1 MRARRVTS
9 AGNPL
14 AADRFAPQTRVVDLI
29 EIGARGEAVRD
40 VQHRLLGAGLRIDAE
55 ELDGTFGRSTEAAV
69 REFQSARGLP
79 VDGIIGTD
87 TWEQLVEAGYRLGDR
102 TLYLRSPAFRGD
114 DVRELQRMLNALGFD
129 AGKEDG
135 IFGPRTTRGV
145 REFQRNV
152 ATRVD
157 GIVGLETVREVG
169 RYRPE
174 GTSRAFVRE
183 QEAALGPGFT
193 LAGAV
198 VALDPERADPD
209 PDDLSLRVARIVAD
223 QLRRL
228 GVRPLLL
235 RERTDAVPVAD
246 RVRRANASE
255 AAILVSLAFGS
266 SEPTVPG
273 AACFHYGTP
282 TTHSPMGRRLA
293 GSIQEAI
300 VRRLGAG
307 GEDVRPLSISILRET
322 RMPAV
327 RLEAPIPTEDPSVA
341 LDDAGFASRLGDAIV
356 EGIEAFSKPVPADL
370 ARSR

>member
-1 MRARRVTS
+1 ME
-9 AGNPL
+9 
-14 AADRFAPQTRVVDLI
+14 LI
-29 EIGARGEAVRD
+29 ERGGRGEAVRD
-40 VQHRLLGAGLRIDAE
+40 VQHRLLGAGLRIDAH

-69 REFQSARGLP
+69 REFQGARGLP
-79 VDGIIGTD
+79 ADGIVGAD

-135 IFGPRTTRGV
+135 IFGPRTTGGV

-157 GIVGLETVREVG
+157 GIVGLDTVHEIA

-193 LAGAV
+193 LGAAV
-198 VALDPERADPD
+198 VALDPERTDLDAE
-209 PDDLSLRVARIVAD
+209 DLSLRVARIVAD
-223 QLRRL
+223 ELPRL

-235 RERTDAVPVAD
+235 RERAEAVPVAD

-266 SEPTVPG
+266 PEPTVPG
-273 AACFHYGTP
+273 IACFHYGTP

-293 GSIQEAI
+293 SSIRGAI
-300 VRRLGAG
+300 ARRLDG
-307 GEDVRPLSISILRET
+307 GEGDVHPRSISILRET

-327 RLEAPIPTEDPSVA
+327 RLEAPVPSEDPSGA
-341 LDDAGFASRLGDAIV
+341 HDDAGFAGRLGEAVV
-356 EGIEAFSKPVPADL
+356 EGIEAFSRPAPADL

>member
-1 MRARRVTS
+1 ME
-9 AGNPL
+9 
-14 AADRFAPQTRVVDLI
+14 LI
-29 EIGARGEAVRD
+29 QIGARGEPVRD

-69 REFQSARGLP
+69 REFQGARGLP
-79 VDGIIGTD
+79 TDGIVGTD

-135 IFGPRTTRGV
+135 IFGPRTTGGV

-152 ATRVD
+152 ATKVD
-157 GIVGLETVREVG
+157 GIVGLDTVHEIA

-174 GTSRAFVRE
+174 GTSRAVVRE
-183 QEAALGPGFT
+183 QEAALGPGFE

-198 VALDPERADPD
+198 VALDPEPTDTDPE
-209 PDDLSLRVARIVAD
+209 DLSLRVARTVAD
-223 QLRRL
+223 ELRRL

-235 RERTDAVPVAD
+235 RERPEAVSVAD
-246 RVRRANASE
+246 RVRRANSSE

-273 AACFHYGTP
+273 VACFHFGTP

-293 GSIQEAI
+293 SSIHEAI
-300 VRRLGAG
+300 VRRLDAG
-307 GEDVRPLSISILRET
+307 GGDIHPRSISILRET

-327 RLEAPIPTEDPSVA
+327 RLEAPVPSMDPSVA

-356 EGIEAFSKPVPADL
+356 DGIEAFSKPAPADL

>member
-1 MRARRVTS
+1 VE
-9 AGNPL
+9 
-14 AADRFAPQTRVVDLI
+14 LI
-29 EIGARGEAVRD
+29 ENGARGEAVRD
-40 VQHRLLGAGLRIDAE
+40 VQHRLLGAGLRIEAE

-69 REFQSARGLP
+69 REFQRVRGLP
-79 VDGIIGTD
+79 DDGIVGTD

-135 IFGPRTTRGV
+135 LFGPRTTAGV

-157 GIVGLETVREVG
+157 GIVGLDTVHEIA

-183 QEAALGPGFT
+183 QEAALGPGFA

-198 VALDPERADPD
+198 VALDAERSDADPG
-209 PDDLSLRVARIVAD
+209 DLSLRVARIVAD
-223 QLRRL
+223 ELRRL

-235 RERTDAVPVAD
+235 RDRLDAVSVAD
-246 RVRRANASE
+246 RIRRANASQ
-255 AAILVSLAFGS
+255 AAILVSLAFGA
-266 SEPTVPG
+266 SEPTTPG
-273 AACFHYGTP
+273 VACFHYGTP

-293 GSIQEAI
+293 VSIHEAAA
-300 VRRLGAG
+300 RALKGDGAG
-307 GEDVRPLSISILRET
+307 IHPRSISILRET

-327 RLEAPIPTEDPSVA
+327 RLEAPLPSA
-341 LDDAGFASRLGDAIV
+341 GPSAATDADTFASELGRAIV
-356 EGIEAFSKPVPADL
+356 QGIEAFSKPAPDL
-370 ARSR
+370 ARSG

>member
-1 MRARRVTS
+1 M
-9 AGNPL
+9 
-14 AADRFAPQTRVVDLI
+14 DLI
-29 EIGARGEAVRD
+29 ERGTHGEPVRD
-40 VQHRLLGAGLRIDAE
+40 VQHRLLGAGLRIDAG

-69 REFQSARGLP
+69 REFQDARGLP
-79 VDGIIGTD
+79 ADGIVGAD

-135 IFGPRTTRGV
+135 IFGPRTTSGV

-157 GIVGLETVREVG
+157 GIVGLDTVHEIA

-183 QEAALGPGFT
+183 QEAALGPGFV

-198 VALDPERADPD
+198 VALDPERTDADT
-209 PDDLSLRVARIVAD
+209 DDVSLRIARDVAEE
-223 QLRRL
+223 LRRL
-228 GVRPLLL
+228 GARPMLL
-235 RERTDAVPVAD
+235 RERSEAVSVAD

-255 AAILVSLAFGS
+255 AAILVSLAFGPT
-266 SEPTVPG
+266 EPAAPG
-273 AACFHYGTP
+273 VACFHYGTP
-282 TTHSPMGRRLA
+282 NTHSPMGRRLA
-293 GSIQEAI
+293 SSIREAL
-300 VRRLGAG
+300 VRRLAADG
-307 GEDVRPLSISILRET
+307 GDIHPRSISILRET

-327 RLEAPIPTEDPSVA
+327 RIEAPVPSEDPAVEREETD
-341 LDDAGFASRLGDAIV
+341 LVSRLTEAIV
-356 EGIEAFSKPVPADL
+356 RGIEAFSKPAPADM
-370 ARSR
+370 AHSR

>member
-1 MRARRVTS
+1 VE
-9 AGNPL
+9 
-14 AADRFAPQTRVVDLI
+14 LI
-29 EIGARGEAVRD
+29 ESGARGEAVRD

-69 REFQSARGLP
+69 REFQRVRGLP
-79 VDGIIGTD
+79 DDGIVGTD

-135 IFGPRTTRGV
+135 LFGPRTTSGV

-152 ATRVD
+152 ATKVD
-157 GIVGLETVREVG
+157 GIVGLDTVHEIA

-183 QEAALGPGFT
+183 QEAALGPGLA

-198 VALDPERADPD
+198 VALDAERSDED
-209 PDDLSLRVARIVAD
+209 PDDLSLQVARIVAHE
-223 QLRRL
+223 LGRL

-235 RERTDAVPVAD
+235 RDHPDAVSVTD
-246 RVRRANASE
+246 RIRRANASE
-255 AAILVSLAFGS
+255 AAILVSLVFGP
-266 SEPTVPG
+266 SEPTTPG
-273 AACFHYGTP
+273 VACFHYGTP

-293 GSIQEAI
+293 DSIHEAI
-300 VRRLGAG
+300 GRALDREAG
-307 GEDVRPLSISILRET
+307 GIHPRSIAILRET
-322 RMPAV
+322 RMPAL
-327 RLEAPIPTEDPSVA
+327 RLEAPIPSQGGAPTFTAELA
-341 LDDAGFASRLGDAIV
+341 RAIV
-356 EGIEAFSKPVPADL
+356 QGIEAFSRPAPDL
-370 ARSR
+370 ARSV

>member
-1 MRARRVTS
+1 ME
-9 AGNPL
+9 
-14 AADRFAPQTRVVDLI
+14 LI
-29 EIGARGEAVRD
+29 EVGARGEAVRD

-55 ELDGTFGRSTEAAV
+55 ELDGTFGHSTEAAV

-79 VDGIIGTD
+79 TDGIVGTD

-135 IFGPRTTRGV
+135 IFGPRTTGGV

-157 GIVGLETVREVG
+157 GIVGLDTVHEIA

-198 VALDPERADPD
+198 VAVDPEQTESDPN
-209 PDDLSLRVARIVAD
+209 DLSLRIARAAANE
-223 QLRRL
+223 LRGL
-228 GVRPLLL
+228 GIRPLLL
-235 RERTDAVPVAD
+235 REGGDPVSVAD
-246 RVRRANASE
+246 RVRRANATG
-255 AAILVSLAFGS
+255 AAILISVALGPG
-266 SEPTVPG
+266 EPTAQTVS
-273 AACFHYGTP
+273 CFHYGTP
-282 TTHSPMGRRLA
+282 STHSPMGRRLA
-293 GSIQEAI
+293 DSILDAL
-300 VRRLGAG
+300 VRRLGADAG
-307 GEDVRPLSISILRET
+307 GVHPRSVSILRET

-327 RLEAPIPTEDPSVA
+327 RVETSPLTLDPTNPGEGPDLA
-341 LDDAGFASRLGDAIV
+341 TRIGEAIV
-356 EGIEAFSKPVPADL
+356 HGIEAFSKPAPSDF

>member
-1 MRARRVTS
+1 M
-9 AGNPL
+9 
-14 AADRFAPQTRVVDLI
+14 DLI
-29 EIGARGEAVRD
+29 ENGARGEAVRD
-40 VQHRLLGAGLRIDAE
+40 VQHRLLGAGLRIEPE
-55 ELDGTFGRSTEAAV
+55 ELEGTFGRSTEVAV
-69 REFQSARGLP
+69 REFQRARGLP
-79 VDGIIGTD
+79 DDGIVGAD

-135 IFGPRTTRGV
+135 LFGPRTTSGV

-157 GIVGLETVREVG
+157 GIVGLDTVHEIS

-183 QEAALGPGFT
+183 QEAAFGPGFA

-198 VALDPERADPD
+198 VALDPERSDGD

-223 QLRRL
+223 GLRRL

-235 RERTDAVPVAD
+235 RDRPDAVSVAD
-246 RVRRANASE
+246 RIRRANASE
-255 AAILVSLAFGS
+255 AAILVSVAFGA
-266 SEPTVPG
+266 SEPPTPG
-273 AACFHYGTP
+273 VACFHYGTP

-293 GSIQEAI
+293 DSIYEAAG
-300 VRRLGAG
+300 RAPGADG
-307 GEDVRPLSISILRET
+307 GIHPRSISILRET

-327 RLEAPIPTEDPSVA
+327 RVEAPIPSADPHVVGDEA
-341 LDDAGFASRLGDAIV
+341 AFASELGRAIV
-356 EGIEAFSKPVPADL
+356 RGIEAFSKPAPDL
-370 ARSR
+370 ARR